1 MNGAQADADR
11 LPERREGGKKTQ
23 IHRLERESPGNNQG
37 RNEKLQEIFFF
48 FPFSSPSHVK
58 HCLYSDI
65 CELEVG
71 GRSQFVMLKYER
83 TEPGR
88 VKAHGRGLSVYS
100 GL

>member
-1 MNGAQADADR
+1 M
-11 LPERREGGKKTQ
+11 ERRLTPIASRKEERGKKKKQ
-23 IHRLERESPGNNQG
+23 IHRLDRESPGNNRG
-37 RNEKLQEIFFF
+37 RSEKLQEIFFPPLF
-48 FPFSSPSHVK
+48 FSPSHVK
-58 HCLYSDI
+58 HCFNSDI
-65 CELEVG
+65 CVLEVG